1 MEKNANGKYT
11 LENGTEVDDFFS
23 VIQTPDGRKYGLK
36 CAVIEAYPINCP
48 NCGSTFELAFGKGRC
63 EHCGTYF
70 TTEFKL
76 QEVK

>member
-1 MEKNANGKYT
+1 MEKNANGRYT
-11 LENGTEVDDFFS
+11 LDDGSEVDGFFHK
-23 VIQTPDGRKYGLK
+23 IKLPDGKVYGLE

-70 TTEFKL
+70 TIEFRL